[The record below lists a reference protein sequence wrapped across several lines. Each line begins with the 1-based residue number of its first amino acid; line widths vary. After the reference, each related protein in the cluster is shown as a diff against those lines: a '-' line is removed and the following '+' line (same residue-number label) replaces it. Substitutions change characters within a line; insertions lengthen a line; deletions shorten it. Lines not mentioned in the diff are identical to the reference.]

1 MSKLLTA
8 FVSGIVIASSAAGAA
23 PPAKTQPPAKA
34 PERTYC
40 IQFEP
45 QTGSHVAK
53 TECRT
58 RSEWRELGVD
68 VDALSRK

>member
-8 FVSGIVIASSAAGAA
+8 CVSGIVIASTAAGAA
-23 PPAKTQPPAKA
+23 PRAKTQPPAKA
-34 PERTYC
+34 AERIYC

-68 VDALSRK
+68 VDALSKK

>member
-1 MSKLLTA
+1 MLKFLATA
-8 FVSGIVIASSAAGAA
+8 ALSVFLASTATGAA
-23 PPAKTQPPAKA
+23 PPVKTEPPAKTGE
-34 PERTYC
+34 PTYC

-58 RSEWRELGVD
+58 RSEWRELGVN
-68 VDALSRK
+68 VDELVKK